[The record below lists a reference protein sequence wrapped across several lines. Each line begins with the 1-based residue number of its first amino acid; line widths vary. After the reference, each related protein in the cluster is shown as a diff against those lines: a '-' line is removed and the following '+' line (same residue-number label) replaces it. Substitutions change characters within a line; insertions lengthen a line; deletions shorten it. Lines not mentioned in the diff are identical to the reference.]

1 MPKNKWIRLFFS
13 STLLLLLSCNVQ
25 KYIDQDQYLLKKQ
38 ALQISKKHLTLNERN
53 NLAYELEQ
61 YISPKPNTKSLGLFY
76 GRLWAHLRLERDSLA
91 LQDSTANNWL
101 EERLTEP
108 PVYFRK
114 EQLGRN
120 LSNLTYVLYQKGFF
134 EAQIKVDTLFN
145 KGFAKVMYQIEP
157 GKRYTIA
164 SLVYASED
172 SLLQNLMVKNKN
184 NSLLKKGYP
193 IDNQLF
199 EQEKIRI
206 QNLALNHGYYGFN
219 TSYLPNMLGDSSDYK
234 VNVTLRILN
243 PEDKDYH
250 PIYSIGEINIFTQ
263 NDPLTKNFTDYKRQY
278 KEINF
283 YGASEKFVVKP
294 EVLEKQ
300 VYLKPGQLYSKNLEN
315 LTIRRLSTLGIYRYP
330 TVRTMPSTTDSTKVD
345 YNIYLTPAKDK
356 DIITD
361 ISINRSNQTT
371 SAPLLGLG
379 AEFGFIHK
387 NLLRGGENFGL
398 LLDASVELLPRNLN
412 EGLGIFNSAVYRA
425 KNDFRFNKLLDIN
438 GLFYIIKKTSFGNK
452 PLFSEK
458 FKNLIQVEAR
468 SSLSTSFDYSFIVNA
483 YTTRSLNINFST
495 NLSEESRR
503 KSYTFV
509 QTGFNLLV
517 PEATEDFQNTFL
529 SGNPLLAQ
537 SFFNNQLFTGL
548 LFKSFTFSN
557 RPAKSSFG
565 EVRKS
570 NFNLEASGLE
580 VLLVER
586 IVGKRIDP
594 GFANFSR
601 FLKAEY
607 TTSYYK
613 EVNGFLGAGLMA
625 SMGIASPISDPAGVP
640 YVKKLQVGG
649 PNSMRAWEYRQ
660 LGPGGTVDSLR
671 TTGRRLNNYFQRGDL
686 KLEVLSEI
694 RFDMFW
700 ILKGAVF
707 FDVGNIWSLD
717 KNDRPEAQFKFSEF
731 TSQLAIGSGFGIR
744 MDFDFFVIRTDFGT
758 KVRTPYFNEST
769 TSHYPYRNFNEAF
782 RDLQLNL
789 ALDYPF

>member
-1 MPKNKWIRLFFS
+1 MPKNKWIHLILLFPLLFFFG
-13 STLLLLLSCNVQ
+13 CNVQ
-25 KYIDQDQYLLKKQ
+25 KYIDEDQYLLKKQ
-38 ALQISKKHLTLNERN
+38 ELQINKSNLTINEKN
-53 NLAYELEQ
+53 NLSYELEQ

-76 GRLWAHLRLERDSLA
+76 GRLWAYLRLERDSLSA
-91 LQDSTANNWL
+91 KDSMANNWL
-101 EERLTEP
+101 EDRLTEP
-108 PVYFRK
+108 PVYYNK
-114 EQLGRN
+114 DQLGRN
-120 LSNLTYVLYQKGFF
+120 LSNLSYVLYQKGFF
-134 EAQIKVDTLFN
+134 EANIHIDTAFS
-145 KGFAKVMYQIEP
+145 KKFAKIYYKIDP
-157 GKRYTIA
+157 GKRYTIE
-164 SLVYASED
+164 SITYQSED
-172 SLLQNLMVKNKN
+172 SLLLALVEKSRK
-184 NSLLKKGYP
+184 NSLLKKGNP

-206 QNLALNHGYYGFN
+206 QNLALNNGYFGFN
-219 TSYLPNMLGDSSDYK
+219 TSFIPNMIGDSSQHK
-234 VNVTLRILN
+234 VNITIRILN
-243 PEDKDYH
+243 PENQKSH
-250 PIYSIGEINIFTQ
+250 PVYSIGEINIFTE
-263 NDPLTKNFTDYKRQY
+263 NDPLTRNFTDYKRTY
-278 KEINF
+278 NHINF
-283 YGASEKFVVKP
+283 YGSSDRFIVKP

-300 VYLKPGQLYSKNLEN
+300 VYIKPGQLYSKNQEN

-330 TVRTMPSTTDSTKVD
+330 TIRILPSPIDSSLID

-398 LLDASVELLPRNLN
+398 LLDGSVELLPRNLA

-425 KNDFRFNKLLDIN
+425 KNDFRFNKILDIN
-438 GLFYIIKKTSFGNK
+438 GFFGLLQKISFKKQ
-452 PLFSEK
+452 PLLSENFTK
-458 FKNLIQVEAR
+458 LLQIEGR
-468 SSLSTSFDYSFIVNA
+468 SNLSTSFDYSFIVNA

-495 NLSEESRR
+495 NISEENRK

-537 SFFNNQLFTGL
+537 SFFNNQLFTGIF
-548 LFKSFTFSN
+548 FKSFTFSN
-557 RPAKSSFG
+557 RPSKNIFG
-565 EVRKS
+565 ETRKT
-570 NFNLEASGLE
+570 NFNLESSGLE
-580 VLLVER
+580 VLLIESL
-586 IVGKRIDP
+586 IGKRIDP
-594 GFANFSR
+594 NFANFSR

-607 TTSYYK
+607 TQSYYK
-613 EVNGFLGAGLMA
+613 EVSSVFGFGLMA

-671 TTGRRLNNYFQRGDL
+671 TPGARLNNFFQRGDL

-700 ILKGAVF
+700 VLKGALF
-707 FDVGNIWSLD
+707 LDIGNIWSLD
-717 KNDRPEAQFKFSEF
+717 SQDRPEAQFKFSTF
-731 TSQLAIGSGFGIR
+731 PSQLAVGSGFGIR

-758 KVRTPYFNEST
+758 KVRTPYFNST
-769 TSHYPYRNFNEAF
+769 TNSYYPYKNLNEAF